1 MYLENING
9 PQDLKGFTAEQRK
22 ALAGEMREAMLQRA
36 SVHGGHF
43 GPDFGIVDVSPSEL
57 IQFSDRSTGSKP
69 LGIWAFGRWLPLGGL
84 LFCPEIGGVR
94 AAGVHT
100 VLTMHTLLTIAG
112 GYR

>member
-1 MYLENING
+1 MHPL
-9 PQDLKGFTAEQRK
+9 L
-22 ALAGEMREAMLQRA
+22 
-36 SVHGGHF
+36 
-43 GPDFGIVDVSPSEL
+43 
-57 IQFSDRSTGSKP
+57 FSSKP
-69 LGIWAFGRWLPLGGL
+69 CPMRLGIWAFRRWLPLGGL